1 MECWSD
7 GEATVETPIK
17 RMGRNIER
25 EEGDKGVV
33 RRSFE
38 GRSEGVFRRLAANKV
53 VLNYTH
59 LHKVPGGNSPPRRRD
74 AEGGKRIGRK
84 RTQRTQTIRN
94 SVDGKRAKVGRKWE
108 KVGCKRAVEP
118 PFPTFSHFHRRKWL
132 ISRVCTT

>member
-33 RRSFE
+33 RRGFSGGWRQIRVCSSTRIYTKF
-38 GRSEGVFRRLAANKV
+38 LAGI
-53 VLNYTH
+53 H
-59 LHKVPGGNSPPRRRD
+59 RRD
-74 AEGGKRIGRK
+74 AETQRGGKRIGRK